1 MLFNHGGN
9 LLLNLEEDQNE
20 DESNKEEVDECIL
33 DIKCEGN
40 CDPVVHQAQQLKD
53 MKLQGGRRS
62 SSQENSE
69 NKPFQKFH

>member
-20 DESNKEEVDECIL
+20 DESNTEEVDECIL

-53 MKLQGGRRS
+53 MK
-62 SSQENSE
+62 
-69 NKPFQKFH
+69 